1 MSIKLSPIAEIKL
14 KNAKVAF
21 KAALDLA
28 EMQTNLEFIDRC
40 LNQAIKHE
48 VIIKE
53 LESL

>member
-1 MSIKLSPIAEIKL
+1 MITKIQEIKL

-28 EMQTNLEFIDRC
+28 EMQTNPVLIENF

-48 VIIKE
+48 ALIKE